1 MFSMLHY
8 FKKVFRHVKMQNL
21 NQQQEDPFAERPEF
35 VLSSDIDQN
44 LTRFREIF
52 GGSNDI
58 IIREIAF
65 GQDPQV
71 RGIIMFVDGLVDKA
85 TINLSIIKP
94 LMYDLRIIRSEGKYR
109 VDIEQIKNT
118 LLSVGEIKQ
127 TPIIDQLVNGCLSGE
142 TILVVDGLTE
152 GYSIS
157 TRAWENR
164 GVQEPQT
171 ESVVRG
177 PREGF
182 CETLRINT
190 SLLRRKIKNPNF
202 IMESLELG
210 KRTKTSVCI
219 AYLKDIIDPA
229 LIAEIKLR
237 LSRINTDSILE
248 SGYIEQFIED
258 APYSIFSTV
267 ANSEKPDVI
276 AAKILEGRAA
286 ILVDGTPFVLS
297 VPMVFVESFQTAED
311 YYSRHILAS
320 ATRLMRYLAYLLT
333 ILTPALYIAIL
344 TFHQEIIPTSLLL
357 TLAASEEGLPF
368 PSFFEM
374 LIMMVTFDIL
384 REAGIRLPRPVGQ
397 AISIVGALVMGE
409 AAVAAGIVSDFTVI
423 VIAITAVSSFVVAPQ
438 EDSATMLRY
447 IYFILGGILGGIGI
461 TIGLICT
468 LIHLASLRS
477 FGTPYLSPLAP
488 FVARDQK
495 DVFIRA
501 PWWSMGTRP
510 KNMGVQDLRR
520 QGHRLRPQVPQEGNK
535 S

>member
-1 MFSMLHY
+1 MFHY
-8 FKKVFRHVKMQNL
+8 FKKVFQHLKTQNL
-21 NQQQEDPFAERPEF
+21 KEQAEDPFVERPEF
-35 VLSSDIDQN
+35 LLSSDVEQN
-44 LTRFREIF
+44 LTKFREVF
-52 GGSNDI
+52 GASNDI
-58 IIREIAF
+58 IIREIVF

-94 LMYDLRIIRSEGKYR
+94 LMYDLRLIRSLGKDK
-109 VDIEQIKNT
+109 VPIEEIKNT

-127 TPIIDQLVNGCLSGE
+127 TPLIDQLVANCLSGE
-142 TILVVDGLTE
+142 TVFIVDGLTE
-152 GYSIS
+152 GFMIS

-190 SLLRRKIKNPNF
+190 SLLRRKIKNPNL
-202 IMESLELG
+202 IMESVEIG

-219 AYLKDIIDPA
+219 AYLKDIADPA
-229 LIAEIKLR
+229 LIDEIKVR
-237 LSRINTDSILE
+237 LGRINTDSILE

-258 APYSIFSTV
+258 APNSIFSTV

-311 YYSRHILAS
+311 YYIRHTLAS
-320 ATRLMRYLAYLLT
+320 LTRIMRYFSYLIT
-333 ILTPALYIAIL
+333 TLTPALYIAVL
-344 TFHQEIIPTSLLL
+344 TFHQEIIPTSLMF
-357 TLAASEEGLPF
+357 TLAASEEELPF
-368 PSFFEM
+368 PCFFE
-374 LIMMVTFDIL
+374 LLLMMITFDIL

-397 AISIVGALVMGE
+397 AISIVGALVIGE

-438 EDSATMLRY
+438 EGSATMLRY
-447 IYFILGGILGGIGI
+447 VYFLLAGFMGGIGI
-461 TIGLICT
+461 TVGVIGT

-488 FVARDQK
+488 FAACDQK

-510 KNMGVQDLRR
+510 RYMGVRDRRR
-520 QGHRLRPQVPQEGNK
+520 QGHRLRPHRPQEEQ
-535 S
+535 SS